1 MRKVEKQAPVKRVV
15 SIATFLTAL
24 VVLPLSTQTPWH
36 SDGCLTFSGPVVV
49 EQQHAAG
56 WFDFFPQTP
65 LRRLERAALG
75 LSADTAAMAAWPGFT
90 IELWFQ
96 TEESSA
102 PATLLA
108 LLESGTGRFFCRLR
122 RETAGHYVAEVAL
135 AGSSVVL
142 TAVANNA
149 VQSWRHLALV
159 FERGQAQAPQLRMF
173 LDGTQLASMNCPAP
187 PVWPGRFVL
196 NLGGGSDVSLF
207 AGKVDDVRISAWPR
221 YRPAG
226 FQPARPLL
234 QDRGT
239 LGLWNFDALQHA
251 GISRRVERAEGG
263 WQMVWRDSDSGARLA
278 SWQVRRADRGLE
290 IRWRT
295 AREDN
300 LHGFEIQRRH
310 AISAAPFAKVGFVPA
325 TGTSTH
331 DVVYHF
337 IDYPEHT
344 GLYEYRL
351 KCVDASGQAG
361 YSTALRCEF
370 RRELAADD

>member
-1 MRKVEKQAPVKRVV
+1 MKRVV

-24 VVLPLSTQTPWH
+24 VVLPLSTQTPWR

-49 EQQHAAG
+49 EQQDAGG
-56 WFDFFPQTP
+56 WFDFFPPAP
-65 LRRLERAALG
+65 LRRLERAAIG
-75 LSADTAAMAAWPGFT
+75 LSADTAAMAAGPGFT

-96 TEESSA
+96 SEESSD

-108 LLESGTGRFFCRLR
+108 LLESGTGRSFCRLR
-122 RETAGHYVAEVAL
+122 RETAGHYVAELAL
-135 AGSSVVL
+135 PGSSVVL

-149 VQSWRHLALV
+149 VQGWRHLALV
-159 FERGQAQAPQLRMF
+159 FDRTPAQAPQLRMF
-173 LDGTQLASMNCPAP
+173 LDGTQLASMNCPVS
-187 PVWPGRFVL
+187 PVWPGRFAL
-196 NLGGGSDVSLF
+196 NLGGGSGVSLF

-251 GISRRVERAEGG
+251 GLGRRVERAEGG
-263 WQMVWRDSDSGARLA
+263 WQKVWRASDSGARLT
-278 SWQVRRADRGLE
+278 SWQVRRSADQGLE
-290 IRWRT
+290 IRWET

-300 LHGFEIQRRH
+300 LHGFEIQRRD
-310 AISAAPFAKVGFVPA
+310 ATSAAPFAKVGFVPA

-331 DVVYHF
+331 DVVYHY
-337 IDYPEHT
+337 IDNPERS
-344 GLYEYRL
+344 GLYECRL
-351 KCVDASGQAG
+351 KCVDAGGRAG
-361 YSTALRCEF
+361 YSATLRREF
-370 RRELAADD
+370 RRALAADD

>member
-1 MRKVEKQAPVKRVV
+1 MEKQAPVKRVV

-24 VVLPLSTQTPWH
+24 VVLPLSTQTPWR

-49 EQQHAAG
+49 EQQDAGG
-56 WFDFFPQTP
+56 WFDFFSQAP
-65 LRRLERAALG
+65 LRRLERAAIG
-75 LSADTAAMAAWPGFT
+75 LSADTAAMATWPGFT

-102 PATLLA
+102 PAPLLA

-122 RETAGHYVAEVAL
+122 RETAGHYVAELAL
-135 AGSSVVL
+135 PGSSVVL
-142 TAVANNA
+142 TAAANNA
-149 VQSWRHLALV
+149 VQGWRHLALV
-159 FERGQAQAPQLRMF
+159 FDRAQAQAPQLRLF
-173 LDGTQLASMNCPAP
+173 LDGMQLASMSCPAP
-187 PVWPGRFVL
+187 PVWPGRFAL
-196 NLGGGSDVSLF
+196 NLGGVSGVSPF

-251 GISRRVERAEGG
+251 GIGRRAERAEAG
-263 WQMVWRDSDSGARLA
+263 WQMVWRASASGARLA
-278 SWQVRRADRGLE
+278 SWQVRRSVDQGLE
-290 IRWRT
+290 IRWET

-300 LHGFEIQRRH
+300 LHGFEIQRRD
-310 AISAAPFAKVGFVPA
+310 ATSAAPFAKVGFVPA
-325 TGTSTH
+325 TGTSTYE
-331 DVVYHF
+331 VVYHF
-337 IDYPEHT
+337 IDYPERT

-351 KCVDASGQAG
+351 KCVDAGGQAG
-361 YSTALRCEF
+361 YSAALRCEF
-370 RRELAADD
+370 RRELAADE